1 MGLFAFAGALRQG
14 STSRLGYLVFSERKL
29 FWVSFLAG
37 VLLISNASL
46 PPFPSFF
53 PELLIVISL
62 GMKTFWVGLFVV
74 LRLTVCFYNT
84 YVFMLVRHVKSKE
97 EIQLAFKNLEFL
109 KL

>member
-53 PELLIVISL
+53 SRALNCNKFRNENIL
-62 GMKTFWVGLFVV
+62 GWSFCGFKTDSMFLQY
-74 LRLTVCFYNT
+74 VCI
-84 YVFMLVRHVKSKE
+84 H
-97 EIQLAFKNLEFL
+97 IG
-109 KL
+109 